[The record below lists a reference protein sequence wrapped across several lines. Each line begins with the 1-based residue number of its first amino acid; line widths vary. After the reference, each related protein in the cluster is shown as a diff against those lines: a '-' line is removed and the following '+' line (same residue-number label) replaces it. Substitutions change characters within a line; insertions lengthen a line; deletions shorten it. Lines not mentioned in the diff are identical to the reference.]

1 MSYIKN
7 SRKTLDIMDTHAVIN
22 TLHKEYKLPVK
33 TAEAMI
39 FAVQQGQPSSQI
51 ATKSDIADMATK
63 DDIANMATK
72 ADIAALRKDMATKV
86 DLANMETKIVNMATK
101 ADIAD
106 MATKADIA
114 NMETKI
120 ANMAT
125 KIANMATQSN
135 ISELRSSIEKM
146 ENRLLWRIIVI
157 CGIFASVSAT
167 AIVAAL
173 RFMS

>member
-51 ATKSDIADMATK
+51 ATKSDIANMATK

-86 DLANMETKIVNMATK
+86 DL
-101 ADIAD
+101 
-106 MATKADIA
+106 
-114 NMETKI
+114 

-167 AIVAAL
+167 AIVATL
-173 RFMS
+173 RFTS